1 MGRDTLALT
10 AGPREKGPFFRT
22 SASLLGAWRAGTE
35 PAFFPDA
42 PETRGSRGG
51 RLDGLFRE
59 AGDKRGPCGGKEPG
73 PFLWHLTHSLHE
85 DWETEGI
92 TGTLGAPEG
101 VGSLSIPGDVGG
113 VLPSLTAP
121 SNSPRTN
128 AGVGGRAEGK
138 GNDAAG
144 QLSAAPPPKR
154 GGPSPG
160 PGSSLAWCPPPPPS
174 PRALLCPPE
183 HSSAPLPRDLQVNL
197 RVSAPLSTGQRQLPG
212 QGPLAS
218 FVQDPAGRPRPVV
231 VASLGPSYKLSVDH
245 DGRQRPACLCPPNPF
260 VFG

>member
-1 MGRDTLALT
+1 MAYSGRLV
-10 AGPREKGPFFRT
+10 T
-22 SASLLGAWRAGTE
+22 SEGRVVARSQ
-35 PAFFPDA
+35 A
-42 PETRGSRGG
+42 PSCGISPTPCMKTGKPKGSRGPWG
-51 RLDGLFRE
+51 PRRE
-59 AGDKRGPCGGKEPG
+59 
-73 PFLWHLTHSLHE
+73 
-85 DWETEGI
+85 
-92 TGTLGAPEG
+92 LGASASQGMWG
-101 VGSLSIPGDVGG
+101 VSFPPSQPPPTLPGQMLGWGDEQKARAMTRRA
-113 VLPSLTAP
+113 SSAP
-121 SNSPRTN
+121 P
-128 AGVGGRAEGK
+128 
-138 GNDAAG
+138 
-144 QLSAAPPPKR
+144 PPPKR